1 MGLVGMVTDFCC
13 ALVLISWTIKTYPR
27 ITSCSLSVLDLQQV
41 YLSSLQESTLQDKN
55 RQQPD
60 EKLKRASPGVLQLG

>member
-13 ALVLISWTIKTYPR
+13 ALVLISLTIKTYPR

-41 YLSSLQESTLQDKN
+41 YLSSL
-55 RQQPD
+55 
-60 EKLKRASPGVLQLG
+60 